1 MAKTAGA
8 GRAKPAY
15 RCAEC
20 GWQSAKWVG
29 RCGECQAW
37 GTVGEAGAPTAPPR
51 VVAAGPVTTP
61 ARPIGAVDVQSARCR
76 PTGLDE
82 LDRVLGGGLVPGA
95 VVLLAGEPGIGK
107 STLLLEVAA
116 LCADRAAALYVTG
129 EESAEQVRLRADRVG
144 AVTDRLYLAA
154 ETDLAALLGQ
164 VDAVRPEMLVVDSI
178 QTIGTVEADG
188 APGGVTQI
196 REVTANLIRVAKER
210 GITVVLVGHVTKD
223 GAIAGP
229 RLLEHLVD
237 VVLYFEGDRH
247 SRLRMIRAVKNRYGP
262 TDELGCFDLSEMGIV
277 GLPDPSGLFLTR
289 RDEPVPGTCVTVT
302 LEGRRPLVAEVQ
314 ALVAESF
321 LPSPRRATS
330 GLESAR
336 VAMVLAV
343 LGRRCH
349 IAMHQQ
355 DVYASTVGGVR
366 LTETSVDLAV
376 ALAVAGSKV
385 EQALSPNVIALGEV
399 GLAGEVRA
407 VPGVRRRLG
416 EAGRLGFSCAVVPRG
431 SLELGEATPLKR
443 SGRPAQSARPGR
455 TGDAGRPRRP
465 ERPAGADVATALSDV
480 NITSG
485 NGRTGGF
492 EGMTIYEVDSLNQAL
507 QVAFTAT

>member
-37 GTVGEAGAPTAPPR
+37 GTVGAAGAPTAPPR

-61 ARPIGAVDVQSARCR
+61 ARPIGAVDVRSARSR

-116 LCADRAAALYVTG
+116 LAAARQEPGAGRAPAPVLYVTG

-144 AVTDRLYLAA
+144 AIADRLYLAA
-154 ETDLAALLGQ
+154 ETDLAAVLGQ

-178 QTIGTVEADG
+178 QTIGTAEVDG

-289 RDEPVPGTCVTVT
+289 RAEPVPGTCVTVT

-385 EQALSPNVIALGEV
+385 EQALSPNLIALGEV

-416 EAGRLGFSCAVVPRG
+416 EAGRLGFTCAVVPRG
-431 SLELGEATPLKR
+431 ALELGEVTPLKR
-443 SGRPAQSARPGR
+443 PRPPEDKTAAA
-455 TGDAGRPRRP
+455 AG
-465 ERPAGADVATALSDV
+465 EVTAAGVSPSEGNMA
-480 NITSG
+480 SG
-485 NGRTGGF
+485 NERSHGF
-492 EGMTIYEVDSLNQAL
+492 AGMRVIEVDSLNQAL
-507 QVAFTAT
+507 QVAFTET